1 MKRCI
6 ALLSICLLLF
16 TGCGGGGIG
25 KIVLTTGFRSDEV
38 FRIEDTSCALS
49 EILVYLLDIR
59 ASYDGRYGEG
69 IWETETADGT
79 LEDGIKNAAL
89 SRISQVKTMNLL
101 ARDMQIT
108 LSGEERDLC
117 VQAAERY
124 DTALSDEMRASLN
137 GVTRETLIRM
147 YEEYALADKLYRY
160 IIRDINPEISDDEA
174 RTITVQ
180 QIFVRKDTRTNAIGG
195 DVARAIAMNAYA
207 EARAGEDFKTLIDR
221 YSDAP
226 ESTVSFGKGERE
238 EHFETI
244 AFNLETDEISS
255 VIETE
260 EGYYILKCL
269 TTFNREETD
278 ANKLKIVAA
287 RKREVF
293 AEEYDTFAA
302 SLAKDLNESL
312 WEDVH
317 VPSERQDTENAFFA
331 IYASTFPP
339 ASEQAH

>member
-1 MKRCI
+1 MKRH
-6 ALLSICLLLF
+6 LTLFLLLTLIL
-16 TGCGGGGIG
+16 TGCSGGGIG
-25 KIVLTTGFRSDEV
+25 KIVLTTGFRADEV

-59 ASYDGRYGEG
+59 ASYDSRYGDG
-69 IWETETADGT
+69 IWETAASDAS
-79 LEDGIKNAAL
+79 LEDGVKNAAL

-108 LSGEERDLC
+108 LSSEERDYA

-124 DTALSDEMRASLN
+124 DEALSDEMRAALHD
-137 GVTRETLIRM
+137 VDRETLTFM

-180 QIFVRKDTRTNAIGG
+180 QIFIRKDAETNAIGA
-195 DVARAIAMNAYA
+195 DVARQLAWSAHR
-207 EARAGEDFKTLIDR
+207 EAALGTDFKSLIDE
-221 YSDAP
+221 YSDAT

-238 EHFETI
+238 ENFETI
-244 AFNLETDEISS
+244 AFNLGTGEISE
-255 VIETE
+255 VIETT
-260 EGYYILKCL
+260 EGFYILKCL

-293 AEEYDTFAA
+293 AEEYDAFAA
-302 SLAKDLNESL
+302 SLAKDLNEPL
-312 WEDVH
+312 WESIR
-317 VPSERQDTENAFFA
+317 VPNERQDTENAFFA
-331 IYASTFPP
+331 VYASTFPS
-339 ASEQAH
+339 ASEPTY